1 MLIVGYFLRLASLAL
16 KLTSICDIPNCITS
30 MLKQSVPSEDTTYE
44 IALSHRQTRSIL

>member
-1 MLIVGYFLRLASLAL
+1 MLIVGYFLRLTSLAL
-16 KLTSICDIPNCITS
+16 KLASICDILNCITS